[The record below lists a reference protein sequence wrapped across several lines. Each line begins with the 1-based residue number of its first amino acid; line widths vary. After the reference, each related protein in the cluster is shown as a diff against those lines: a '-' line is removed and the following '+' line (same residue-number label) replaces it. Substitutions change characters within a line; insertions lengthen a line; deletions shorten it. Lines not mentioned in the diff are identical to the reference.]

1 MKNHNRNQSAKA
13 VLLLLLCL
21 LFALFAQSCGSHDD
35 SQASADNAIDQ
46 STLEAIA
53 EDPAD
58 KTPLEVISD
67 KLATVNAE
75 NQMFGTV
82 SRIKKAGGG
91 EYTADLRVY
100 EWLETEGDAVLTDT
114 ETYDKI
120 TLTKDTTVVYATNS
134 EPHGVVMSAEEF
146 QTKFV
151 EGDFGMFV
159 LYLNENGKVDLIYSY
174 SLVEQEE

>member
-1 MKNHNRNQSAKA
+1 MKQHKENRSAKGC
-13 VLLLLLCL
+13 LLLLLCL
-21 LFALFAQSCGSHDD
+21 ILAIFAQSCGSSDD
-35 SQASADNAIDQ
+35 DQLSADASLDQ

-58 KTPLEVISD
+58 KAPMEVISD

-75 NQMFGTV
+75 NQRFGTV
-82 SRIKKAGGG
+82 SRIKKTGGN
-91 EYTADLRVY
+91 EFTADLRVY
-100 EWLETEGDAVLTDT
+100 EWLETEGEPVLTDK
-114 ETYDKI
+114 EVYEKI

-134 EPHGVVMSAEEF
+134 EPRGVVMSAEEF

-151 EGDFGMFV
+151 ENDFGMFA
-159 LYLNENGKVDLIYSY
+159 LYLNDEGKVDLIYSY